1 MALTKVNRGG
11 LNTGISDSSDA
22 TAITIDSS
30 ENVGIGTASPQ
41 QLLHLKSNNPGGKIR
56 LEMGQAGVANADVT
70 GEIQFYHND
79 SSGAGVNADI
89 KGICTNSAGAGALTF
104 GTGTTSTTERMRI
117 LSDGKLLIGTASELF
132 SQGVLQVKG
141 NGAEN
146 IARFGAG
153 ANAESIIFENASGT
167 AVGSIQVNASAT
179 AFNTSS
185 DYRLKKEVTYNWD
198 ATTRFKELKP
208 ARFKWIADGDD
219 AEFVD
224 GFIAHELTA
233 VPDAVSGKG
242 KDAVDDDGNPVLQ
255 GVDQSKIVPLLVKTL
270 QEAITKIETL
280 ETKVQALEDA

>member
-1 MALTKVNRGG
+1 VALTKVNRGG

-30 ENVGIGTASPQ
+30 ENVGIG
-41 QLLHLKSNNPGGKIR
+41 KSTSI
-56 LEMGQAGVANADVT
+56 ADRVHI
-70 GEIQFYHND
+70 EK
-79 SSGAGVNADI
+79 SGANCLLSVARTSDGAAGRLVMQH
-89 KGICTNSAGAGALTF
+89 TNSVGGLQTTGSVPLTF
-104 GTGTTSTTERMRI
+104 GTADTERMR
-117 LSDGKLLIGTASELF
+117 LDAEGKLLIGTNSELF
-132 SQGVLQVKG
+132 GQGVLQVKG

-146 IARFGAG
+146 IARIGAG
-153 ANAESIIFENASGT
+153 ANAESIIFENAAGT

-233 VPDAVSGKG
+233 VPDAISGKG

-255 GVDQSKIVPLLVKTL
+255 GVDQSKIVPLLVKSL
-270 QEAITKIETL
+270 QEAIAKIETL